1 MPTPNNELSWWI
13 EHNGSTHTATDVRQ
27 VPKSG
32 MLAMGKVYRDSRSG
46 VIMLIN
52 DAPARMELVTSQL
65 LDVLHTRFPGTR
77 WWVKDPAPAHNP
89 SQTQTAS

>member
-1 MPTPNNELSWWI
+1 MPTPKNELCWWI
-13 EHNGSTHTATDVRQ
+13 EHNGSTNTATDARQ

-32 MLAMGKVYRDSRSG
+32 MLAMGKVYHDSKSG

-65 LDVLHTRFPGTR
+65 LDVLHTRFPSTR
-77 WWVKDPAPAHNP
+77 WWVKDPTPAHNP